1 MQFAFLG
8 SGSRGNALLVE
19 HNQTC
24 LMLDNGFSTR
34 ETVARLGRLQQA
46 PETIDAI
53 LVTHEH
59 SDHIAGV
66 GVYARRYQVPVWM
79 TPGTYKAARHRL
91 GDIAG
96 LNFFDPDGSFSIQD
110 LHITPIPLMHDARQP
125 CQFVIGDGQYRF
137 AVLTDTG
144 SSSAE
149 IESLISGCDALALE
163 CNHDRDMLQ
172 NSDYP
177 RSLKQR
183 VAGKMGHLDND
194 SAADILQSIDCD
206 RLQHFV
212 AVHLSE
218 KNNMPTLVRDTLSA
232 ATGWPQETIQ
242 VASQDRVAPWRTMSH
257 VF

>member
-8 SGSRGNALLVE
+8 SGSRGNSLLVE
-19 HNQTC
+19 HKQTC

-46 PETIDAI
+46 PGVIDAI

-79 TPGTYKAARHRL
+79 TPGTYEAARHRL
-91 GDIAG
+91 GDIPQ
-96 LNFFDPDGSFSIQD
+96 LNFFDPGDSFSIQD
-110 LHITPIPLMHDARQP
+110 LELTPIPLMHDAKQP
-125 CQFVIGDGQYRF
+125 CQFVLGDGQYRF

-144 SSSAE
+144 SSNTE

-163 CNHDRDMLQ
+163 CNHDRKMLQ

-177 RSLKQR
+177 KSLKQR
-183 VAGKMGHLDND
+183 VAGQMGHLDND
-194 SAADILQSIDCD
+194 SAANILQSIDCS

-212 AVHLSE
+212 SVHLSE
-218 KNNMPTLVRDTLSA
+218 KNNMPTLVRDTLSS

-242 VASQDRVAPWRTMSH
+242 LASQDRVSPWRALSH